1 MHESFALKA
10 HPFTYA
16 NENRLGN
23 YSCLKQISEQVTMV
37 IRPPMKD
44 KECWTHEPEYD
55 RYLHVR
61 VHAPEGLE
69 YRELKC
75 VISCGKEIHKTGVLD
90 IKEEASTEVCCM
102 YTGVALRTKIQNA

>member
-1 MHESFALKA
+1 
-10 HPFTYA
+10 
-16 NENRLGN
+16 
-23 YSCLKQISEQVTMV
+23 MV

-44 KECWTHEPEYD
+44 KVCWTHEPEYD

-75 VISCGKEIHKTGVLD
+75 VLSCGKEIHKTGVLD
-90 IKEEASTEVCCM
+90 IEEEASTEVC
-102 YTGVALRTKIQNA
+102 YVNAGVSVGKKIQDA